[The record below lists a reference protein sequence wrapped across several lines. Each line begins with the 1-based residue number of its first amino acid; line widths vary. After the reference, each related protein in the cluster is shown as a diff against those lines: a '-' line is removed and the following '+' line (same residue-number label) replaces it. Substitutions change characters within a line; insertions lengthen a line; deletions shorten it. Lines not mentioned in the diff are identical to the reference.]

1 MAKNQ
6 ILDFVVDIL
15 ENEYNAES
23 KKVFKESLLIQY
35 LNSKMNAVNGNSKSR
50 RNFASI
56 YAIYSLLVAYK
67 EIQENSEIEYETFKG
82 TNFTHL
88 WSYCRAMYGGSKLQ
102 NHSFNNRVDR
112 EFVNKFGDEN
122 LIVQQNGLYKINT
135 KYVELANYNVSGTAR
150 KIIEKYVEL
159 IKYKDEE
166 LGRRLIE
173 LANSDEQ
180 SLKQELS
187 AFISETSEA
196 RIFEISSYAILR
208 NYYSKESIYFGYTK
222 DCLKKE
228 SLQLYKTGRTN
239 ANDGGIDFVMKPLGR
254 FFQVT
259 EVSNFDKY
267 LLDIDKVVHY
277 PITFVVKSNKT
288 SKCLMEELIEYV
300 KTKYETEE
308 IQNRYFEAVEELITI
323 VDLDNY
329 INQLNL
335 EELKQVLIDI
345 ETYYKLEMN
354 EEDEECEND

>member
-1 MAKNQ
+1 M
-6 ILDFVVDIL
+6 LDFVVAIMD
-15 ENEYNAES
+15 EEYNVES
-23 KKVFKESLLIQY
+23 DNVYQESLLIQY

-50 RNFASI
+50 RNFANI

-67 EIQENSEIEYETFKG
+67 EIQENAEIDYETFKG

-135 KYVELANYNVSGTAR
+135 KYVELPDYNVSDISR

-166 LGRRLIE
+166 LGRRLSE
-173 LANSDEQ
+173 LANSGEQ
-180 SLKQELS
+180 NLKEGLR
-187 AFISETSEA
+187 AFISENSEA

-208 NYYSKESIYFGYTK
+208 NYYKKKSVYFG
-222 DCLKKE
+222 DSLECLKKE
-228 SLQLYKTGRTN
+228 ELQLYKTGRTN

-277 PITFVVKSNKT
+277 PITFVVKINK
-288 SKCLMEELIEYV
+288 SKEVLFSELTEYI
-300 KTKYETEE
+300 KAKYEDED
-308 IQNRYFEAVEELITI
+308 IQNKYFEAVEELITI
-323 VDLDNY
+323 ANLNEY
-329 INQLNL
+329 INELSL
-335 EELKQVLIDI
+335 EELKQVLRDIDI
-345 ETYYKLEMN
+345 YYKLEMN
-354 EEDEECEND
+354 EEDEEE

>member
-6 ILDFVVDIL
+6 MLDFVVEIMD
-15 ENEYNAES
+15 EEYNLES
-23 KKVFKESLLIQY
+23 ENVFQESLLIQY

-50 RNFASI
+50 RNFANI

-82 TNFTHL
+82 TNYTRL
-88 WSYCRAMYGGSKLQ
+88 WSYCRAMYGGSKLE
-102 NHSFNNRVDR
+102 NHSFNSRVDR

-135 KYVELANYNVSGTAR
+135 KYVELPGYNVSDIAR

-166 LGRRLIE
+166 LGRRLSE
-173 LANSDEQ
+173 LANSGEQ
-180 SLKQELS
+180 NLKEGLR
-187 AFISETSEA
+187 AFVSENSEA
-196 RIFEISSYAILR
+196 RIFEISSYAVLR
-208 NYYSKESIYFGYTK
+208 NYYKKQSIYWGYSL
-222 DCLKKE
+222 DCLKKGE
-228 SLQLYKTGRTN
+228 LQLYKTGRTN

-288 SKCLMEELIEYV
+288 KEVLFSELVEYV
-300 KTKYETEE
+300 KNKYEYEE
-308 IQNRYFEAVEELITI
+308 IQKKYFEAVEELITI
-323 VDLDNY
+323 VDLYDY
-329 INQLNL
+329 IDQLSL
-335 EELKQVLIDI
+335 DELKQVLKDIDI
-345 ETYYKLEMN
+345 YYKLEMN
-354 EEDEECEND
+354 EEDEDE

>member
-6 ILDFVVDIL
+6 MLDFVVAIMD
-15 ENEYNAES
+15 EEYNVES
-23 KKVFKESLLIQY
+23 DNVYQESLLIQY

-50 RNFASI
+50 RNFANI

-67 EIQENSEIEYETFKG
+67 EIQENAEIDYETFKG

-135 KYVELANYNVSGTAR
+135 KYVELPDYNVSDISR

-166 LGRRLIE
+166 LGRRLSE
-173 LANSDEQ
+173 LANSGEQ
-180 SLKQELS
+180 NLKEGLR
-187 AFISETSEA
+187 AFISENSEA

-208 NYYSKESIYFGYTK
+208 NYYKKKSVYFG
-222 DCLKKE
+222 DSLECLKKE
-228 SLQLYKTGRTN
+228 ELQLYKTGRTN

-277 PITFVVKSNKT
+277 PITFVVKINK
-288 SKCLMEELIEYV
+288 SKEVLFSELTEYI
-300 KTKYETEE
+300 KAKYEDED
-308 IQNRYFEAVEELITI
+308 IQNKYFEAVEELITI
-323 VDLDNY
+323 ANLNEY
-329 INQLNL
+329 INELSL
-335 EELKQVLIDI
+335 EELKQVLRDIDI
-345 ETYYKLEMN
+345 YYKLEMN
-354 EEDEECEND
+354 EEDEEE

>member
-6 ILDFVVDIL
+6 ILAFVEKIL
-15 ENEYNAES
+15 EEEYNVKSEI
-23 KKVFKESLLIQY
+23 VFKESLLIQY
-35 LNSKMNAVNGNSKSR
+35 LNSKMYAVNGNSKSR
-50 RNFASI
+50 RNFANI

-67 EIQENSEIEYETFKG
+67 EIQENSEMKYETFKG
-82 TNFTHL
+82 TNFTRL

-102 NHSFNNRVDR
+102 NHSFNSRVDR

-122 LIVQQNGLYKINT
+122 LIVQHNGLYKINT
-135 KYVELANYNVSGTAR
+135 KYVELPNYNVARTAR

-166 LGRRLIE
+166 LGRRLAE
-173 LANSDEQ
+173 LSNSDEQ
-180 SLKQELS
+180 SLKKGLRD
-187 AFISETSEA
+187 FVSETSEA

-208 NYYSKESIYFGYTK
+208 NYYKKQSIYWGYML
-222 DCLKKE
+222 DCLRKGE
-228 SLQLYKTGRTN
+228 LQLYKTGRTN

-288 SKCLMEELIEYV
+288 RECLMDRLIEYIKV
-300 KTKYETEE
+300 KCESEE
-308 IQNRYFEAVEELITI
+308 IQNRYLDAIEEIITI
-323 VDLDNY
+323 VDLNNY

-335 EELKQVLIDI
+335 DELKQVLKDIDI
-345 ETYYKLEMN
+345 YYKLEMN
-354 EEDEECEND
+354 EED

>member
-6 ILDFVVDIL
+6 MLDFVVSIMN
-15 ENEYNAES
+15 EEYNMEG
-23 KKVFKESLLIQY
+23 KNVFQESLLIQY

-50 RNFASI
+50 RNFANI

-102 NHSFNNRVDR
+102 NHSFNSRVDR

-135 KYVELANYNVSGTAR
+135 KYVELPSHNVSDVAR

-166 LGRRLIE
+166 LGRRLSE
-173 LANSDEQ
+173 LANSGEQ
-180 SLKQELS
+180 NLKQGLRD
-187 AFISETSEA
+187 FVSENSEA

-208 NYYSKESIYFGYTK
+208 NYYKKQSVYWGYTL
-222 DCLKKE
+222 DCLKKGE
-228 SLQLYKTGRTN
+228 LQLYKTGRTN

-288 SKCLMEELIEYV
+288 KEVLFSELVEYV
-300 KTKYETEE
+300 KMKYEDEE
-308 IQNRYFEAVEELITI
+308 IQNKYFEAVEALITI
-323 VDLDNY
+323 VDLNDY

-335 EELKQVLIDI
+335 DELKQVLKDIDI
-345 ETYYKLEMN
+345 YYKLEMN
-354 EEDEECEND
+354 EEDEDD